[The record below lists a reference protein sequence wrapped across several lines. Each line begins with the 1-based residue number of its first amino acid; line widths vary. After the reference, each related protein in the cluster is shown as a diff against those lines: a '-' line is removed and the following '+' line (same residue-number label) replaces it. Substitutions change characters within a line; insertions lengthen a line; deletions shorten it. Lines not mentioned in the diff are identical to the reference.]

1 MMHALTEFIIHLGA
15 FAVLGVVF
23 AESGLL
29 IGFFLPGDS
38 LLFMSGFLIQQHTF
52 TFTWNIH
59 IHLFVLLL
67 AVAAILGDN
76 VGYSFGHKVGR
87 KLFEKPNSR
96 LFKKKYLTQAEAF
109 FEKHG
114 AKAIV
119 LARFVPVVRTFTPI
133 IAGVSKMHYRTFFIY
148 NLVGGALWTALF
160 TYAGYFIGKQLQAMG
175 FNVEIIAVV
184 IIVISVA
191 PIIAHMLSSK
201 QKRQA
206 LWQGTKR
213 ELQSIF
219 AKKPKSN

>member
-1 MMHALTEFIIHLGA
+1 MHALTEFIVHLGA

-38 LLFMSGFLIQQHTF
+38 LLFMSGFLVQQHTF
-52 TFTWNIH
+52 TWN

-119 LARFVPVVRTFTPI
+119 LARFVPIVRTFTPI

-148 NLVGGALWTALF
+148 NLVGGTLWTALF

-191 PIIAHMLSSK
+191 PIIAHALSSQ
-201 QKRQA
+201 QKRRA
-206 LWQGTKR
+206 LWRGTKR

>member
-1 MMHALTEFIIHLGA
+1 MPMMHALPEFIIHLGA
-15 FAVLGVVF
+15 VAVLGVVF

-38 LLFMSGFLIQQHTF
+38 LLFMSGFLVQQHTF
-52 TFTWNIH
+52 TWN

-119 LARFVPVVRTFTPI
+119 LARFVPIVRTFTPI

-148 NLVGGALWTALF
+148 NLVGGTLWTALF

-191 PIIAHMLSSK
+191 PIIAHALSSQ
-201 QKRQA
+201 QKRRA
-206 LWQGTKR
+206 LWRGTKR